1 MHDNTRQTAG
11 RRGRRCLAA
20 AATLALLVPAAAM
33 AQSGGISGSGGTG
46 GSGGGDNPGDNPNI
60 PGTACYTNLSYP
72 RIIEKNKACAPKTAP
87 KKVSDVIQ
95 AGNAIR
101 NIKYKYGGGHDWN
114 WDWSKAKKGLD
125 CSGTVSWALHAWGE
139 TGWLTYPQPSGW
151 FTNWKE
157 PGKGQWITT
166 FAHGGHM
173 FLRIGQPGQPKI
185 RLDTSGTGGN
195 GPSWS
200 TQMRSG
206 SGFTQRHP
214 DGL

>member
-1 MHDNTRQTAG
+1 MVGIGLTRF
-11 RRGRRCLAA
+11 LAA
-20 AATLALLVPAAAM
+20 AASLALLVPAAAM
-33 AQSGGISGSGGTG
+33 AQSGGISGGDSG
-46 GSGGGDNPGDNPNI
+46 GSGGSSGDNPNI
-60 PGTACYTNLSYP
+60 PGTACYTNLPHP

-87 KKVSDVIQ
+87 QKVSEVIQ

-101 NIKYKYGGGHDWN
+101 NIKYKFGGGHDWS
-114 WDWSKAKKGLD
+114 WDWEKAKQGLD

-151 FTNWKE
+151 FMDWKQ

-173 FLRIGQPGQPKI
+173 YLRIGQPGEPKI

-195 GPSWS
+195 GPSWT
-200 TQMRSG
+200 TQMRSS

-214 DGL
+214 DGY